1 MLKLLMLFSFV
12 RSQHTSQHIF
22 CLVSVDFLFS
32 RDAAIRL
39 QAWERLPTAPQ
50 RVLSPSLIPPSI
62 AFPVSPA
69 LSFSQVADNAEHGNV
84 KDILLAFLWAWSG
97 FVSLCTCPWNFFVY
111 HFWQSFYDD
120 GFCCRFL
127 NIVYTNEIWCLKD
140 LFLSISSSMKQMDI
154 SCGSEWQQIT
164 WPLFASVFC
173 AGWPFRWISLILTAC
188 PWWTMMHCD
197 WLQYASRKRRD
208 SRSREVSSTARW
220 TSTGPSYPLLKPA
233 VLITLSLTLSSWHY
247 SETENTRVIWVAQL
261 KLN

>member
-1 MLKLLMLFSFV
+1 M

-32 RDAAIRL
+32 YSRPESVSQQPPRGSY
-39 QAWERLPTAPQ
+39 
-50 RVLSPSLIPPSI
+50 SPSLIPPSI

-84 KDILLAFLWAWSG
+84 KDILLPFLWAWSG

-120 GFCCRFL
+120 GFCCQFL

-154 SCGSEWQQIT
+154 YCGSEWQQ
-164 WPLFASVFC
+164 
-173 AGWPFRWISLILTAC
+173 SLDLC
-188 PWWTMMHCD
+188 
-197 WLQYASRKRRD
+197 
-208 SRSREVSSTARW
+208 
-220 TSTGPSYPLLKPA
+220 LLLCF
-233 VLITLSLTLSSWHY
+233 VQDGHSGG
-247 SETENTRVIWVAQL
+247 
-261 KLN
+261 